1 MTDALAA
8 GIDAL
13 RIDLDRDA
21 RDKLLQYLALL
32 AKWNATHN
40 LTAIREADAMI
51 THHLL
56 DSLAVLPHLPSSD
69 ALRVADV
76 GSGGGL
82 PGVPLAIARPAWSL
96 TLIDS
101 NRKKAAFL
109 SQSAIELG
117 LPNVEVACARV
128 EAFFPASPF
137 DIVIARAY
145 AALATFVAQTRHL
158 LVAGGK
164 FFAMKGL
171 RPDDEL
177 ARLPPNIRVVAVTRL
192 TVPGVD
198 AARHLVSLEVAA

>member
-21 RDKLLQYLALL
+21 RTKLLDYVALL

-40 LTAIREADAMI
+40 LTAIRDADSMI

-56 DSLAVLPHLPSSD
+56 DSLAVLPHLPS
-69 ALRVADV
+69 AETLRLADV

-82 PGVPLAIARPAWSL
+82 PGVPLAIARPAWRV

-109 SQSAIELG
+109 SQSAIELS
-117 LPNVEVACARV
+117 LPNVEVACVRA
-128 EAFFPASPF
+128 EEFKPASRF

-145 AALATFVAQTRHL
+145 AALETFVAQTRHL
-158 LVAGGK
+158 VAAGGRLL
-164 FFAMKGL
+164 AMKGL

-177 ARLPPNIRVVAVTRL
+177 TRLPPNIRIVEVSPL
-192 TVPGVD
+192 SVPGVD
-198 AARHLVSLEVAA
+198 AARHLVIMEVVS

>member
-21 RDKLLQYLALL
+21 RGKLLAYVALL
-32 AKWNATHN
+32 AKWNVTHN
-40 LTAIREADAMI
+40 LTAIRDADAMI

-56 DSLAVLPHLPSSD
+56 DSLAVLPHLPSGD

-82 PGVPLAIARPAWSL
+82 PGVPLAIARPAWWL

-101 NRKKAAFL
+101 SRKKAAFL
-109 SQSAIELG
+109 SQSAIELK
-117 LPNVEVACARV
+117 LPNVDVACVRV
-128 EAFFPASPF
+128 EAFAPASPF
-137 DIVIARAY
+137 DVVIARAY

-158 LVAGGK
+158 LAAGGK
-164 FFAMKGL
+164 FLAMKGL

-177 ARLPPNIRVVAVTRL
+177 ARLPADIRVVDVARL
-192 TVPGVD
+192 AVPGVH
-198 AARHLVSLEVAA
+198 AARHLVIMEVAS

>member
-117 LPNVEVACARV
+117 LPNVEVACR
-128 EAFFPASPF
+128 PGT
-137 DIVIARAY
+137 
-145 AALATFVAQTRHL
+145 ALAAPLTRRTPRRRTFTASCC
-158 LVAGGK
+158 GK
-164 FFAMKGL
+164 
-171 RPDDEL
+171 
-177 ARLPPNIRVVAVTRL
+177 RVKPR
-192 TVPGVD
+192 
-198 AARHLVSLEVAA
+198 

>member
-1 MTDALAA
+1 MTDVLAA

-21 RDKLLQYLALL
+21 RARLLQYVALL

-69 ALRVADV
+69 ALKVADV

-82 PGVPLAIARPAWSL
+82 PGIPLAIARPAWRL

-117 LPNVEVACARV
+117 LRNVEVACARV
-128 EAFFPASPF
+128 EAFVPASPF
-137 DIVIARAY
+137 DIVVARAY

-158 LVAGGK
+158 LAAGGK
-164 FFAMKGL
+164 FLAMKGL

-177 ARLPPNIRVVAVTRL
+177 ARLPPDIRVVEVTRL

-198 AARHLVSLEVAA
+198 AARHLVSMEVAA